1 MSPQPTPQQSAAGGI
16 IGSITVEPEWRWEH
30 LRNALKN
37 STRAAREQFL
47 KTAGGFAKNAVS
59 SGSPGTVANSWILQT
74 TSYMAR
80 VYSDQFPPKVH
91 TLESGR
97 AQGAQMPNV
106 GAIQAWA
113 NARGIGGYA
122 FVIAR
127 AIARRGLKGRFF
139 KAKALRQTRAAI
151 PAMLTRMGRDVKD
164 RFDRTAK

>member
-1 MSPQPTPQQSAAGGI
+1 MSPQPTPQQIATGGVVGDI
-16 IGSITVEPEWRWEH
+16 KVDPEWRWEH

-37 STRAAREQFL
+37 STRAAREKFL
-47 KTAGGFAKNAVS
+47 KTAGSFAKQSVS
-59 SGSPGTVANSWILQT
+59 SGSPGTVASSWILQS

-80 VYSDQFPPKVH
+80 VYSNQFPPKLH
-91 TLESGR
+91 TLEGGR

-139 KAKALRQTRAAI
+139 RAKALRETRAAI
-151 PAMLTRMGRDVKD
+151 PAMLTRMGQDVKD
-164 RFDRTAK
+164 RFDRAAR